1 MVSRS
6 ISQKHDLTPTS
17 SLISVCLSDV
27 SLFIWCQ
34 FVCCL
39 FAGCAA
45 LSVDQHHSCFPDW
58 INFDSF
64 YFFCETEMTAESSI
78 LSDRSLS
85 TLKHVSSGCSRVQW
99 SQVTITEDWLL
110 CSCPTSV
117 FSHMDNQNNTWYKG
131 MKMSQWKTAPKEL
144 KQDEFTPCG
153 GKRAKCSCQQPSHV
167 QHGSNHMSRCS
178 GFTLAQI
185 RESPSSFHVRGTAV
199 SAAVSTDVSTA
210 VRIGASAAVRAVNK
224 RNCVLIK
231 TVI

>member
-1 MVSRS
+1 M
-6 ISQKHDLTPTS
+6 
-17 SLISVCLSDV
+17 SVCLLSFCRLC
-27 SLFIWCQ
+27 S
-34 FVCCL
+34 
-39 FAGCAA
+39 
-45 LSVDQHHSCFPDW
+45 LSVDQHHSFFPDW
-58 INFDSF
+58 INFNSF

-110 CSCPTSV
+110 CSCPASE
-117 FSHMDNQNNTWYKG
+117 
-131 MKMSQWKTAPKEL
+131 EL

-167 QHGSNHMSRCS
+167 QHGSNHMSGCS